1 MGRRVLLAAVALS
14 VSCGSRTALL
24 PGGPGSSGP
33 GGSGGSG
40 GGATPQAVVCNAA
53 LLDGAPTPTRGYC
66 TTRANQAALSG
77 PHAPTIAWSV
87 TPFPILSPE
96 DYLPA
101 ETVVDANG
109 RAYVAINVSPMGPV
123 GSQNQLLAVNADGS
137 VAWMSAFDSSVTELS
152 LGRDG
157 RLWFVQQSPLGNCP
171 NPPCAPLPPPVSFL
185 TALSPDGT
193 NVATVAPLQ
202 TPAMSSFSLMAIA
215 SDGSFFVG
223 SPGLARVTTD
233 GTTLWQTYAVLGAAI
248 LVGPDD
254 GVVAT
259 GGGETMAFDS
269 AGGQIWTGVSA
280 NLAAVNAQGN
290 VVTLSV
296 IEGQPPSLVTLEG
309 GGIQL
314 EAVTLGSPQFTID
327 AYQLAVAGDG
337 TAIVLL
343 ADEATAP
350 GLTKAQ
356 MQIIAVDASGK
367 TRWTTPL
374 DVTLPYDP
382 ADLTTHYGVFVDGAG
397 TVVVTAGSVMGLD
410 LASGSVLWTLQPAKP
425 ESCLRPA
432 VLGAGGSI
440 IATQCDGTVFLA
452 RDP

>member
-1 MGRRVLLAAVALS
+1 MGRRVLLAGAVALS
-14 VSCGSRTALL
+14 VSCGSRTPLL
-24 PGGPGSSGP
+24 PGGPGSGP
-33 GGSGGSG
+33 GGAGGS
-40 GGATPQAVVCNAA
+40 GGATPQAVGCNAA

-66 TTRANQAALSG
+66 TTRANQATMSG

-96 DYLPA
+96 YYLPA

-109 RAYVAINVSPMGPV
+109 RAYVAIDVSPMAPV
-123 GSQNQLLAVNADGS
+123 GSQNELLAVNGDGS
-137 VAWMSAFDSSVTELS
+137 VAWTSAFDASVTQLS

-157 RLWFVQQSPLGNCP
+157 RLWFVQQPPLGNCL
-171 NPPCAPLPPPVSFL
+171 NPPCASAFL
-185 TALSPDGT
+185 TALSPAGT
-193 NVATVAPLQ
+193 HVATVVPSQ
-202 TPAMSSFSLMAIA
+202 TPLMPSFSLMAIA

-223 SPGLARVTTD
+223 SPGLARMTTD
-233 GTTLWQTYAVLGAAI
+233 GATLWQTYAQFGAEI
-248 LVGPDD
+248 LVGQDD
-254 GVVAT
+254 GVVAA
-259 GGGETMAFDS
+259 GGGETMAYDS
-269 AGGQIWTGVSA
+269 AGGQLWTGVGA
-280 NLAAVNAQGN
+280 NLAAVNAQGH
-290 VVTLSV
+290 VVALSV
-296 IEGQPPSLVTLEG
+296 LEGQPPSLVTMEG

-314 EAVTLGSPQFTID
+314 ETVTLGSPQFTID

-356 MQIIAVDASGK
+356 MQIIAVEASGK

-410 LASGSVLWTLQPAKP
+410 LANGSVLWTLQPAKP

>member
-14 VSCGSRTALL
+14 VSCGSRTPLL
-24 PGGPGSSGP
+24 PGGPGGGP

-101 ETVVDANG
+101 ETVVDATG
-109 RAYVAINVSPMGPV
+109 RAYVAINVSPMAPV

-137 VAWMSAFDSSVTELS
+137 VAWTSAFDSSVTQLS

-157 RLWFVQQSPLGNCP
+157 RLWFVQQTPLGSCLNA
-171 NPPCAPLPPPVSFL
+171 PPCAPSFL
-185 TALSPDGT
+185 TALSPAGN
-193 NVATVAPLQ
+193 NVATVTPIQ
-202 TPAMSSFSLMAIA
+202 TPAMPSFSLMAIA

-223 SPGLARVTTD
+223 SPGLARMTTD
-233 GTTLWQTYAVLGAAI
+233 GTTLWQTYAQFGAAI

-259 GGGETMAFDS
+259 GGGETMAYDS
-269 AGGQIWTGVSA
+269 AGGQIWSGGSA
-280 NLAAVNAQGN
+280 TLAAINAQGN

-296 IEGQPPSLVTLEG
+296 LEGQPPSLVTLGAG
-309 GGIQL
+309 GMPL

-327 AYQLAVAGDG
+327 AFQLAVAGDG

-356 MQIIAVDASGK
+356 MQIIAVEASGK

-382 ADLTTHYGVFVDGAG
+382 ANLTTHYGVFVDGAG

-410 LASGSVLWTLQPAKP
+410 LASGSLLWTLQPAKP

-452 RDP
+452 GDP